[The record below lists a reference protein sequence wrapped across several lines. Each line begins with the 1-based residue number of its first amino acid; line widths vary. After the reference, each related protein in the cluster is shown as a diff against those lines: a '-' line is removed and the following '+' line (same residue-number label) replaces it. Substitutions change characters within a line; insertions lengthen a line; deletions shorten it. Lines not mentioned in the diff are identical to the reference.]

1 MMIMLLILGLFNI
14 IYLAVS
20 NKGIIFAL
28 EQLEDEKMISYSE
41 EIRWLKNL
49 QDRFDE

>member
-1 MMIMLLILGLFNI
+1 MKDIWTASDNGK
-14 IYLAVS
+14 V
-20 NKGIIFAL
+20 KEIIFAL